1 MQLFLLFLAWLAI
14 AVGCHAS
21 ISRYYP
27 ASLTAACAMVA
38 ALQLAGY
45 LQLGK
50 PDPLWP
56 LSSLVG
62 FLLAGI
68 VALAV
73 GLPFRIRRIIRAA
86 IENQVALEINAR
98 SGLPHDRFIRMAKR
112 MGAKFAFGSNNFDDR
127 PIDMTRCF
135 EAIDRYGLSRD
146 DLYVPAPKKQTSGRP
161 E

>member
-1 MQLFLLFLAWLAI
+1 MSESMQLFLLFLAWLAI

-21 ISRYYP
+21 MRNYYL

-45 LQLGK
+45 LQTGK

-73 GLPFRIRRIIRAA
+73 GLPFRIRRIIRSHH
-86 IENQVALEINAR
+86 ENDN
-98 SGLPHDRFIRMAKR
+98 P
-112 MGAKFAFGSNNFDDR
+112 
-127 PIDMTRCF
+127 
-135 EAIDRYGLSRD
+135 
-146 DLYVPAPKKQTSGRP
+146 
-161 E
+161 

>member
-1 MQLFLLFLAWLAI
+1 MQLFLLFLAWLTI

-21 ISRYYP
+21 MRNYYL

-45 LQLGK
+45 LQTGR

-73 GLPFRIRRIIRAA
+73 GLPFRIRRIIRSHH
-86 IENQVALEINAR
+86 ESDNV
-98 SGLPHDRFIRMAKR
+98 
-112 MGAKFAFGSNNFDDR
+112 
-127 PIDMTRCF
+127 
-135 EAIDRYGLSRD
+135 
-146 DLYVPAPKKQTSGRP
+146 
-161 E
+161 